1 MRYRICKFLMV
12 HWLPTFL
19 MMGIFAA
26 LLGLSSFN
34 LFVVLNANIE
44 LIARHGI
51 VALRDGAFRQLLEL
65 IGYGYVSLFFYL
77 LFKACEKLLVTRITG

>member
-1 MRYRICKFLMV
+1 MHYRIRKFLMD

-19 MMGIFAA
+19 IMGMLAA
-26 LLGLSSFN
+26 LLGLSSLN

-44 LIARHGI
+44 LITRHGI

-65 IGYGYVSLFFYL
+65 ICYGYASLFFYL